1 MKIEILYPQ
10 LCCLYGDKGN
20 TMFLQKCLPEA
31 EFVFT
36 QLNSK
41 PLFLSEEV
49 DLVCMYSM
57 SEQSQEL
64 ILSRIM
70 KYKEEI
76 AQKIAASR
84 TFFLFLGNSME
95 LLGKYI
101 EREDGSKVEALGI
114 FDIFSTRHAP
124 RRFNT
129 LIQANFND
137 ITLLSYTSRFSE
149 TYGITEDMAMAK
161 VEIGTGSCPDTK
173 LEGIYKENLIA
184 TYMLGPILVA
194 NPDFSKWLFKKLGVD
209 EFSLPFEKA
218 LYESFEAKRKEFQR
232 PDLVLD

>member
-20 TMFLQKCLPEA
+20 TMFLQKCLPDA

-41 PLFLSEEV
+41 PLFLSEEI

-64 ILSRIM
+64 ILGRLM
-70 KYKEEI
+70 KYKEDIKE
-76 AQKIAASR
+76 KISGSK

-101 EREDGSKVEALGI
+101 EKEDGSRVEALGV

-129 LIQANFND
+129 LIQAKFDN
-137 ITLLSYTSRFSE
+137 ITLLSYSSRFSE
-149 TYGITEDMAMAK
+149 TFGITDDMAFAN
-161 VEIGTGSCPDTK
+161 VEIGTGSCPDTM
-173 LEGIYKENLIA
+173 LEGIHIDNLVA

-194 NPDFSKWLFKKLGVD
+194 NPDFSKWLLKKIGVS
-209 EFSLPFEKA
+209 EPVLPFENA
-218 LYESFEAKRKEFQR
+218 LYESYEAKRKEFQR

>member
-20 TMFLQKCLPEA
+20 TLFLQKCLPDA

-41 PLFLSEEV
+41 PLFLSEDI

-64 ILSRIM
+64 ILDRLM
-70 KYKEEI
+70 KYKNEI
-76 AQKIAASR
+76 KEKISDNKI
-84 TFFLFLGNSME
+84 FFLFLGNSFE

-101 EREDGSKVEALGI
+101 EREDGSKVEALGV
-114 FDIFSTRHAP
+114 FDVFSTRHAP
-124 RRFNT
+124 QRFNT
-129 LIQANFND
+129 LIKAKFKD

-149 TYGITEDMAMAK
+149 TFGITEDMAFAK

-173 LEGIYKENLIA
+173 LEGIYKDNLIA
-184 TYMLGPILVA
+184 TYMLGPVLVA
-194 NPDFSKWLFKKLGVD
+194 NPDFSKWLLKKIGVS
-209 EFSLPFEKA
+209 EPELPFEKA
-218 LYESFEAKRKEFQR
+218 LYESYEAKRKEFQR